1 MFFNQQGGRQSDK
14 NRDEE
19 EKQNY
24 WAHDDR
30 DDRRSS
36 DRRTYDERPSRDYG
50 RNYARS
56 YGRDPN
62 YSRQCSPP
70 NRRSRSPPPRKR
82 RSPDPPSNRIM
93 LTSLPTHVDRD
104 TMNII
109 LSQQGFHPVDVRGV
123 IQLEDGFEARV
134 EFARENDSSYLNER
148 KTFASTDWMCA
159 KCSINNFNRRSSCF
173 KCGTDRKE
181 SDALEEKGYNYV
193 GSQPCDTI
201 LVRELPAIANEYDV
215 IHAFSTYSNI
225 PIQRVHISNSRKY
238 CFVQLRSIEDACYVL
253 TTFNRV
259 TPHIQ
264 NCADPINSA
273 ALLAQNAIQMAQ
285 LGRIPDLHG
294 RQSISTPLG
303 VFQLYSKP
311 DPRGFQQDP
320 NSGYWYDSTSGFYYD
335 PKTGFYF
342 NNTTQQWCFWTTKF
356 STYIP
361 VEGQE
366 PELRKKLQLE
376 ERNLQIQE
384 VGGESSQPKSAQD
397 IQREMAKWAKK
408 QEKIKLSF
416 KKPDSEP
423 AATVDPNAMK
433 SWAEDEDPNSEEQE
447 TASGIRSTE
456 TASEVPIDSTSS
468 DQKVKEFD
476 PEDYLDRNQ
485 LACLLCQRQFKSSD
499 ILEKHCQKSELH
511 KYLDISKPLAGGN
524 VEDYEVEAKRRAHV
538 PLDDTNVGNKL
549 LKSMGWTEGRGL
561 GRNEQGIVNP
571 IAAEQRAQGVGLGAA
586 GSRTGISRKERSLH
600 STIQRFNNILCAT
613 QVIKLKMSFW
623 RGNNTLKVSAELFAQ
638 NRRRLFDA
646 LKEKKLPSGSV
657 VLLQG
662 GEESTRY
669 NTDAEE
675 LAFRQESYFFWTFGV
690 HEPGCFGLLELDSG
704 KSVLFPPKTSHG
716 FCHLEWMHSSRKLG
730 TVIRD
735 YLKSNNAKK
744 LYLLK
749 AENTDSSKVLAPA
762 DFNGI
767 NNFERDDELLYPV
780 IAELRVFKTDL
791 ELEVLRYASKI
802 ASEAHREVMRRI
814 QPTMYEYQMESLF
827 HHISYYTGGCRHV
840 AYTCIAARKV
850 CGQESSQ
857 AIVLVVRMERF
868 YIMVMLDHR
877 TLVK

>member
-1 MFFNQQGGRQSDK
+1 MFFNQQGGRHSDK
-14 NRDEE
+14 SRDEE
-19 EKQNY
+19 DKQNY
-24 WAHDDR
+24 WGHDDR

-56 YGRDPN
+56 YGRDSN

-109 LSQQGFHPVDVRGV
+109 LSQQGFHPVDVRVIRKTNDLGGTRAFGFIEFNTIDEGKQYMKHTNGV

-201 LVRELPAIANEYDV
+201 LVRELPSIANEYDV

-264 NCADPINSA
+264 NCAVIVTFSRISLNKVLMSESVKAIKSQVGVTTNQVHDDPVNSA

-384 VGGESSQPKSAQD
+384 EGGESSQYAEQADGSNQQQSAGVEGSGALHESDASNRSKKKRKREKTEEVEEKPKSAQD
-397 IQREMAKWAKK
+397 IQREMTKWAKK

-423 AATVDPNAMK
+423 ASTVDPNAMK
-433 SWAEDEDPNSEEQE
+433 SWAEDEDPNSEEQA
-447 TASGIRSTE
+447 TASGIKSTE
-456 TASEVPIDSTSS
+456 TASEVTVDSTSN

-499 ILEKHCQKSELH
+499 ILEKHCQKSDLH
-511 KYLDISKPLAGGN
+511 KNNVANKKAELGAAQPLSVQPMSTPFDYSQISYRDRARERRQQQQLYGLDPDISKPQAAGN

-600 STIQRFNNILCAT
+600 STIQRFNNI
-613 QVIKLKMSFW
+613 
-623 RGNNTLKVSAELFAQ
+623 
-638 NRRRLFDA
+638 
-646 LKEKKLPSGSV
+646 
-657 VLLQG
+657 
-662 GEESTRY
+662 
-669 NTDAEE
+669 
-675 LAFRQESYFFWTFGV
+675 
-690 HEPGCFGLLELDSG
+690 
-704 KSVLFPPKTSHG
+704 
-716 FCHLEWMHSSRKLG
+716 
-730 TVIRD
+730 RD
-735 YLKSNNAKK
+735 
-744 LYLLK
+744 
-749 AENTDSSKVLAPA
+749 
-762 DFNGI
+762 
-767 NNFERDDELLYPV
+767 
-780 IAELRVFKTDL
+780 
-791 ELEVLRYASKI
+791 
-802 ASEAHREVMRRI
+802 
-814 QPTMYEYQMESLF
+814 
-827 HHISYYTGGCRHV
+827 
-840 AYTCIAARKV
+840 
-850 CGQESSQ
+850 
-857 AIVLVVRMERF
+857 
-868 YIMVMLDHR
+868 
-877 TLVK
+877 